1 MNLKSVFT
9 IAKKDLRVEFRTK
22 HTINS
27 MLLFAGITLL
37 VFSYI
42 FKGVYIKSL
51 PEIGPGI
58 LWTIFIFTGM
68 IGLSRAFV
76 REKELGTL
84 EGLKLSPVSPEE
96 ILTGK
101 IVYNFIL
108 MLIVTVIVFPLFI
121 VFLNFPVKGSAML
134 AMFLLALGNL
144 GFVIVGSAISM
155 IVMNAR
161 ARELLLPVVLLP
173 VLFPLIMASVEA
185 LNKVL
190 VDGATFINITGEV
203 KIITAYTAIMLVIS
217 LLTFEYALE
226 E

>member
-1 MNLKSVFT
+1 
-9 IAKKDLRVEFRTK
+9 
-22 HTINS
+22 

-37 VFSYI
+37 IFSYVV
-42 FKGVYIKSL
+42 GLYVKSV
-51 PEIGPGI
+51 PDIGPAI
-58 LWTIFIFTGM
+58 LWLILIFTGM
-68 IGLSRAFV
+68 LGLSRAFV

-101 IVYNFIL
+101 IIYNFIL
-108 MLIVTVIVFPLFI
+108 MLVVTVVVFPLFI
-121 VFLNFPVKGSAML
+121 VFLNFPIEGSVAL
-134 AMFLLALGNL
+134 ALFLLALGNL
-144 GFVIVGSAISM
+144 GFVIVGSAISV

-161 ARELLLPVVLLP
+161 ARELLLPVVLFP
-173 VLFPLIMASVEA
+173 VLFPVILASVMA

-190 VDGATFINITGEV
+190 VDGAAFINITGEV
-203 KIITAYTAIMLVIS
+203 KIIGAYTGIMLVVS

>member
-1 MNLKSVFT
+1 MNLKSILT
-9 IAKKDLRVEFRTK
+9 IAKKDLRIEFRTK

-37 VFSYI
+37 VFSYVVGI
-42 FKGVYIKSL
+42 YVKSV
-51 PEIGPGI
+51 PDIGPAI
-58 LWTIFIFTGM
+58 LWLILIFTGM

-101 IVYNFIL
+101 IIYNFIL
-108 MLIVTVIVFPLFI
+108 MLIVTVIVFPLFV
-121 VFLNFPVKGSAML
+121 VFLNFPIKGSVAL
-134 AMFLLALGNL
+134 ALLILTLGNL
-144 GFVIVGSAISM
+144 GFVIVGSAISV

-161 ARELLLPVVLLP
+161 ARELLLPVVLFP
-173 VLFPLIMASVEA
+173 VLFPIILASVMA

-190 VDGATFINITGEV
+190 VDGAGFIDITGEV
-203 KIITAYTAIMLVIS
+203 KIIGAYTGIMLVIS

>member
-1 MNLKSVFT
+1 MNLKSVFA
-9 IAKKDLRVEFRTK
+9 IVKKDLTVEFRTK

-37 VFSYI
+37 VFSYVV
-42 FKGVYIKSL
+42 GLYVKSV
-51 PEIGPGI
+51 PDIGPAI
-58 LWTIFIFTGM
+58 LWLILIFTGM
-68 IGLSRAFV
+68 MGLSRAFV

-101 IVYNFIL
+101 IIYNFIL
-108 MLIVTVIVFPLFI
+108 MLVVTIIVFPLFI
-121 VFLNFPVKGSAML
+121 VFLNFPIKGGVAL
-134 AMFLLALGNL
+134 ALFLLTLGNL
-144 GFVIVGSAISM
+144 GFVIVGSAISVV
-155 IVMNAR
+155 VMNAR
-161 ARELLLPVVLLP
+161 ARELLLPVVMFP
-173 VLFPLIMASVEA
+173 VLFPVILASVMA

-190 VDGATFINITGEV
+190 VDGATFIDITGEV
-203 KIITAYTAIMLVIS
+203 KIISAYAGIMLVIS

>member
-9 IAKKDLRVEFRTK
+9 IAKKDLKIEFRTK
-22 HTINS
+22 HTITS

-37 VFSYI
+37 VFSYVV
-42 FKGVYIKSL
+42 GLYVKSV
-51 PEIGPGI
+51 PDIGPAI
-58 LWTIFIFTGM
+58 LWLILIFTGM

-101 IVYNFIL
+101 IIYNFIL

-121 VFLNFPVKGSAML
+121 VFLNFPIEGSVAL
-134 AMFLLALGNL
+134 ALFLLALGNL
-144 GFVIVGSAISM
+144 GFVIVGSAISV

-161 ARELLLPVVLLP
+161 ARELLLPVVLFP
-173 VLFPLIMASVEA
+173 VLFPVILASVMA

-190 VDGATFINITGEV
+190 VDGAAFINITGEV
-203 KIITAYTAIMLVIS
+203 KIIGAYTGIMLVVS

>member
-1 MNLKSVFT
+1 MNLKSVLT
-9 IAKKDLRVEFRTK
+9 IVKKDLRIEFRTK

-37 VFSYI
+37 VFSYVVGI
-42 FKGVYIKSL
+42 YVKCV
-51 PEIGPGI
+51 PDIGPAI
-58 LWTIFIFTGM
+58 LWLILIFTGM

-101 IVYNFIL
+101 IIYNFIL

-121 VFLNFPVKGSAML
+121 VFLNFPIKGSVAL
-134 AMFLLALGNL
+134 ALLILTLGNL
-144 GFVIVGSAISM
+144 GFVIVGSAISV

-161 ARELLLPVVLLP
+161 ARELLLPVILFP
-173 VLFPLIMASVEA
+173 VLFPIILASVMA

-190 VDGATFINITGEV
+190 VDGAGFIDITGEV
-203 KIITAYTAIMLVIS
+203 KIITAYTGIMLVIS

>member
-1 MNLKSVFT
+1 MNLQSVLT
-9 IAKKDLRVEFRTK
+9 IVKKDLKTEFRTK

-42 FKGVYIKSL
+42 FQGVYLQSL

-58 LWTIFIFTGM
+58 LWTIFIFTGL

-96 ILTGK
+96 ILVGK
-101 IVYNFIL
+101 IIYNFIL

-121 VFLNFPVKGSAML
+121 VFLNFPVEGSIAL
-134 AMFLLALGNL
+134 ALFLMALGNL

-155 IVMNAR
+155 VVMNAR
-161 ARELLLPVVLLP
+161 ARELLLPIVLLP
-173 VLFPLIMASVEA
+173 VLFPLIMASVQA
-185 LNKVL
+185 LIKVL
-190 VDGATFINITGEV
+190 VNGAGFINITGEV
-203 KIITAYTAIMLVIS
+203 KIIAAYAGIMLVTS

>member
-1 MNLKSVFT
+1 MNLKSVLT
-9 IAKKDLRVEFRTK
+9 IVKKDLRIEFRTK
-22 HTINS
+22 HTITS

-42 FKGVYIKSL
+42 FQGVYIQSL
-51 PEIGPGI
+51 PDIGPGI

-121 VFLNFPVKGSAML
+121 VFLNFPVKGSAAL
-134 AMFLLALGNL
+134 ALFLLALGNL
-144 GFVIVGSAISM
+144 GFVVVGSAISM

-173 VLFPLIMASVEA
+173 VLFPLIMASVGA

-190 VDGATFINITGEV
+190 VDGAGFINITGEV
-203 KIITAYTAIMLVIS
+203 KIITAYTGIMLVIS

>member
-1 MNLKSVFT
+1 MNLKSVLT
-9 IAKKDLRVEFRTK
+9 IVKKDLRIEFRTK

-37 VFSYI
+37 VFSYVVGI
-42 FKGVYIKSL
+42 YVKSV
-51 PEIGPGI
+51 PDIGPAI
-58 LWTIFIFTGM
+58 LWLILIFTGM

-101 IVYNFIL
+101 IIYNFIL

-121 VFLNFPVKGSAML
+121 VFLNFPIKGSVAL
-134 AMFLLALGNL
+134 ALLILTLGNL
-144 GFVIVGSAISM
+144 GFVIVGSAISV

-173 VLFPLIMASVEA
+173 VLFPIILASVMA

-190 VDGATFINITGEV
+190 VDGAGFIDITGEV
-203 KIITAYTAIMLVIS
+203 KIITAYTGIMLVIS

>member
-9 IAKKDLRVEFRTK
+9 IVKKDLKIEFRTK

-27 MLLFAGITLL
+27 MLLFACITLL

-42 FKGVYIKSL
+42 VGVYIKSV
-51 PEIGPGI
+51 PDIGPGL
-58 LWTIFIFTGM
+58 LWLIFIFTGM
-68 IGLSRAFV
+68 LGLSRAFV

-96 ILTGK
+96 LLTGK
-101 IVYNFIL
+101 IIYNFIL
-108 MLIVTVIVFPLFI
+108 MLTVMVIVFPLFI
-121 VFLNFPVKGSAML
+121 VFFNFPIKGSVAL
-134 AMFLLALGNL
+134 AIFLLTLGNL
-144 GFVIVGSAISM
+144 GFVIVGSAMSVL
-155 IVMNAR
+155 VMNAR
-161 ARELLLPVVLLP
+161 ARELLLPVILFP
-173 VLFPLIMASVEA
+173 VLFPVIIASVLA
-185 LNKVL
+185 LKKVL
-190 VDGATFINITGEV
+190 VDGAAFINITGEV

>member
-1 MNLKSVFT
+1 MNLKSVLT
-9 IAKKDLRVEFRTK
+9 IVKKDLRIEFRTK

-37 VFSYI
+37 VFSYVVGI
-42 FKGVYIKSL
+42 YVKSV
-51 PEIGPGI
+51 PDIGPAI
-58 LWTIFIFTGM
+58 LWLILIFTGM

-101 IVYNFIL
+101 IIYNFIL
-108 MLIVTVIVFPLFI
+108 MLIVTVIVFPLFV
-121 VFLNFPVKGSAML
+121 VFLNFPIKGSVAL
-134 AMFLLALGNL
+134 ALLILTLGNL
-144 GFVIVGSAISM
+144 GFVIVGSAISV

-173 VLFPLIMASVEA
+173 VLFPIILASVMA

-190 VDGATFINITGEV
+190 VDGAGFIDITGEV
-203 KIITAYTAIMLVIS
+203 KIITAYTGIMLVIS

>member
-1 MNLKSVFT
+1 MNLKSVLT
-9 IAKKDLRVEFRTK
+9 IVKKDLRIEFRTK

-37 VFSYI
+37 VFSYVVGI
-42 FKGVYIKSL
+42 YVKSV
-51 PEIGPGI
+51 PDIGPAI
-58 LWTIFIFTGM
+58 LWLILIFTGM

-101 IVYNFIL
+101 IIYNFIL

-121 VFLNFPVKGSAML
+121 VFLNFPIKGSVAL
-134 AMFLLALGNL
+134 ALLILTLGNL
-144 GFVIVGSAISM
+144 GFVIVGSAISV

-161 ARELLLPVVLLP
+161 ARELLLPVILFP
-173 VLFPLIMASVEA
+173 VLFPIILASVMA

-190 VDGATFINITGEV
+190 VDGAGFIDITGEV
-203 KIITAYTAIMLVIS
+203 KIITAYTGIMLVIS

>member
-1 MNLKSVFT
+1 MNLQKVAT
-9 IAKKDLRVEFRTK
+9 IVKKDLRIEFRTK

-42 FKGVYIKSL
+42 FQGVYLKSV

-58 LWTIFIFTGM
+58 LWTIFIFTGLM
-68 IGLSRAFV
+68 GLSRAFV

-84 EGLKLSPVSPEE
+84 EGLKLAPVSPEE

-101 IVYNFIL
+101 IIYNLIL

-121 VFLNFPVKGSAML
+121 VFLNFPVKGSFAL
-134 AMFLLALGNL
+134 ALFLLALGNL

-155 IVMNAR
+155 IVMNAK

-173 VLFPLIMASVEA
+173 VLFPLIMASVTA
-185 LNKVL
+185 LNKVM
-190 VDGATFINITGEV
+190 VYGEGFIKITGEV
-203 KIITAYTAIMLVIS
+203 KLITAYAGIMLVVS

>member
-1 MNLKSVFT
+1 MNLKSILT
-9 IAKKDLRVEFRTK
+9 IVKKDLRIEFRTK

-37 VFSYI
+37 VFSYVVGI
-42 FKGVYIKSL
+42 YVKSV
-51 PEIGPGI
+51 PDIGPAI
-58 LWTIFIFTGM
+58 LWLILIFTGM

-101 IVYNFIL
+101 IIYNFIL

-121 VFLNFPVKGSAML
+121 VFLNFPIKGSVAL
-134 AMFLLALGNL
+134 ALLILTLGNL
-144 GFVIVGSAISM
+144 GFVIVGSAISV

-161 ARELLLPVVLLP
+161 ARELLLPVILFP
-173 VLFPLIMASVEA
+173 VLFPIILASVMA
-185 LNKVL
+185 LNKV
-190 VDGATFINITGEV
+190 
-203 KIITAYTAIMLVIS
+203 
-217 LLTFEYALE
+217 
-226 E
+226 